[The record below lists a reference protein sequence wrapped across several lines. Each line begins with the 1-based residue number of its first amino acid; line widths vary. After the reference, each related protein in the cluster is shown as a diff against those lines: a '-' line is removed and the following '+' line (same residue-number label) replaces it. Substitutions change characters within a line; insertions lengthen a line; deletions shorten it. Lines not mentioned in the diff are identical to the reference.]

1 MLSIRGVIAPDLR
14 QSAGTLGEST
24 ACDELRRLGYEILAT
39 RYRSR
44 FGEIDIVSVR
54 DGVIGFVEVKARRRP
69 AGEGGASAIDAVH
82 PRKRRRIAAMA
93 LDYLAFTRQL
103 EAPCRFIVVAIDGL
117 GTDRQTVTVIEDAW
131 ESDDLY

>member
-1 MLSIRGVIAPDLR
+1 M
-14 QSAGTLGEST
+14 
-24 ACDELRRLGYEILAT
+24 

-44 FGEIDIVSVR
+44 FGEIDIVSMR

-69 AGEGGASAIDAVH
+69 AGDGGTSAIDAVH

-93 LDYLAFTRQL
+93 LDYLAANRQL
-103 EAPCRFIVVAIDGL
+103 DTPCRFIVVAIDGL
-117 GTDRQTVTVIEDAW
+117 GTKRQTVKVIEDAW

>member
-1 MLSIRGVIAPDLR
+1 MIAPDLR
-14 QSAGTLGEST
+14 HSAGTLGEST
-24 ACDELRRLGYEILAT
+24 ACAELCRLGYAITAI

-93 LDYLAFTRQL
+93 LHYLAETRQL
-103 EAPCRFIVVAIDGL
+103 DAPCRFIVVAIDGL
-117 GTDRQTVTVIEDAW
+117 GTAKQTVRVIEDAW